1 MPLAQSVGKH
11 YLGPMARLDDN
22 VNTFIQL
29 LKSGESLRAMQEFY
43 HEEVVVFENREL
55 ARAGLRRCLDYERT
69 QLATQPTPPSFKLT
83 SHAVNPATGHVFLEY
98 MVRFAAPNGRPLR
111 LDEVAVQKWEGDKI
125 VEERFYYEGV
135 VDEGDD
141 TDADNTLHSDA

>member
-1 MPLAQSVGKH
+1 
-11 YLGPMARLDDN
+11 MARLDDN
-22 VNTFIQL
+22 VSTFIRL

-55 ARAGLRRCLDYERT
+55 ARAGLRKCLDYERS
-69 QLATQPTPPSFKLT
+69 QLATQPTPPSFKVT
-83 SHAVNPATGHVFLEY
+83 SSAINPATHHVFLEY
-98 MVRFAAPNGRPLR
+98 VVRFSDPNGRPLR

-141 TDADNTLHSDA
+141 TTDDSADTEVP